1 VRDRFCSLIGKIASD
16 CKRSMIEWLGL
27 GVSFLNFQ
35 QLPLR
40 EKEIKK
46 SQKGYVW
53 EKTLF
58 FAPKLRAIPLFDQW
72 VRITEQPLTDTIQF
86 CYISVWQNISIEIV
100 IFKLFRSRIA
110 LPNGSCSGNLQK
122 YNIIKNKQNI
132 PWEFREFHR
141 KKEQQSKTK

>member
-1 VRDRFCSLIGKIASD
+1 MIRFGCFFSQFSAASFEGE
-16 CKRSMIEWLGL
+16 R
-27 GVSFLNFQ
+27 N
-35 QLPLR
+35 
-40 EKEIKK
+40 KK